1 MSPKISQIPKA
12 REDSVTRRRPLYT
25 GHAFSRS
32 LPRCRY
38 RTVSFHP
45 AQLHAPPRVNQ
56 VSVATTI
63 RAAIGRETL
72 HQVTFPFSL
81 SPPLPIARQ
90 NLHSKLEHIAR
101 GRHISSFGRH
111 LRFPPRR
118 FEKRRGPRDTQNFAR
133 ATTHGLYSY
142 FRLNICRGF
151 RECGLPR

>member
-1 MSPKISQIPKA
+1 MSPKISQISKA

-25 GHAFSRS
+25 MHSRDADPS
-32 LPRCRY
+32 PAIELY
-38 RTVSFHP
+38 RSIPPNYTR
-45 AQLHAPPRVNQ
+45 PPRVNQ

-90 NLHSKLEHIAR
+90 NLHSELEHIAR

-118 FEKRRGPRDTQNFAR
+118 FEKRRGPCDTQNFAR

>member
-25 GHAFSRS
+25 MHSRDADPS
-32 LPRCRY
+32 PELYRSIPPNYTRPPVLTRY
-38 RTVSFHP
+38 LSRRRFVRPLDAKPYTKS
-45 AQLHAPPRVNQ
+45 R
-56 VSVATTI
+56 
-63 RAAIGRETL
+63 
-72 HQVTFPFSL
+72 FPFL